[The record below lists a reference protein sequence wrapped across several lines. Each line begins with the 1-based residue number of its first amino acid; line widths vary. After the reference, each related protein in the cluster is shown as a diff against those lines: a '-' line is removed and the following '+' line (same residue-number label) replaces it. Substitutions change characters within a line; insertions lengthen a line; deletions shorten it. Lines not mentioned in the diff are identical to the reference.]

1 MMKMFQIHII
11 IFRNKSHINEKLIDI
26 LMIYSYMIYIPI

>member
-26 LMIYSYMIYIPI
+26 LMLIPI